1 MVASARVIYVVLLS
15 VVTHVLAGGQNTT
28 KSCVH
33 LYEKGVEAY
42 LDNRFDL
49 CVVYFENAVQKYRD
63 YTKKLQNCRLKCHQE
78 AQLSEPLYP
87 VDVDNLLFYERAVKS
102 TLCIVKCKR
111 AHKDTFVNSNINKEA
126 EKLFED
132 KKPYEY
138 LHICYFQNKEFQK
151 AASAAFTYLV
161 AHPDDKIM
169 LSNLKHYSS
178 MDGVDMTEVVNFEA
192 KDYVYLYIHG
202 ADAYEKKD
210 WDGVVQNFEESL
222 GAYLQ
227 TEDECRAQ
235 CEGPFDQGWYPDLI
249 PSIAN
254 HFTFVLKCKHKCR
267 NRLNSLNGEKHDD
280 LLPSHYHYLQYAYF
294 KIGNLR
300 AACAAVSS
308 YLLFYPDDEAMLSN
322 MEYYKRLPKA
332 NDDLFIPRPEAVHYI
347 QREMYER
354 RILKY
359 IAREFKFDDPAKE
372 IASEVG
378 NRYFF
383 IYKN

>member
-138 LHICYFQNKEFQK
+138 LHICYFQVIFNVSK
-151 AASAAFTYLV
+151 
-161 AHPDDKIM
+161 
-169 LSNLKHYSS
+169 YS
-178 MDGVDMTEVVNFEA
+178 
-192 KDYVYLYIHG
+192 
-202 ADAYEKKD
+202 
-210 WDGVVQNFEESL
+210 
-222 GAYLQ
+222 
-227 TEDECRAQ
+227 
-235 CEGPFDQGWYPDLI
+235 
-249 PSIAN
+249 
-254 HFTFVLKCKHKCR
+254 
-267 NRLNSLNGEKHDD
+267 
-280 LLPSHYHYLQYAYF
+280 
-294 KIGNLR
+294 
-300 AACAAVSS
+300 
-308 YLLFYPDDEAMLSN
+308 
-322 MEYYKRLPKA
+322 
-332 NDDLFIPRPEAVHYI
+332 
-347 QREMYER
+347 
-354 RILKY
+354 
-359 IAREFKFDDPAKE
+359 
-372 IASEVG
+372 
-378 NRYFF
+378 
-383 IYKN
+383 